1 MINDTGLR
9 VGPSKPA
16 EHDLRKAWIAVALLP
31 VAFVVAMFVG
41 EGLISALGYDSGES
55 VPVGPALL
63 ASIPALLVLIAPG
76 VAAVFYGNRAHPR
89 RRPDGRHRG
98 RLDRRDSGNPGG
110 RRQRLGVPGRGLRR

>member
-76 VAAVFYGNRAHPR
+76 SLPCSTATGHTAPPAGRPPSWPPGSAGQR
-89 RRPDGRHRG
+89 R
-98 RLDRRDSGNPGG
+98 LWG
-110 RRQRLGVPGRGLRR
+110 RRQRLGVPGRALRR

>member
-76 VAAVFYGNRAHPR
+76 VAAVFYGNRAHR
-89 RRPDGRHRG
+89 AAGRAAAIVAAWI
-98 RLDRRDSGNPGG
+98 GG
-110 RRQRLGVPGRGLRR
+110 TAAALGVAVNALAFLVGR